1 MENSLYSNTWFDSDL
16 DSYLMYLDGYI
27 NNGKNVGDDEPM
39 SFDEFRESICAKA

>member
-16 DSYLMYLDGYI
+16 DSYLMYLDSYI
-27 NNGKNVGDDEPM
+27 YYGKNVDGDEPM